1 MTTSFA
7 QGSLLSFLAEV
18 PDPRSRHGRQHP
30 LSAILALS
38 CCAILCGCRSIAAI
52 AQFAQDHD
60 LALMHRLGFT
70 RRPPKRH
77 GIRKVLL
84 ALNVMAF
91 EHALT
96 RWAEHVLGRPLLTN
110 AAATVPPSTSASQP
124 LQAAALDGKTLRGSG
139 DALQQAVHLLSLVTQ
154 ETGLSLAQKALPS
167 GADKTNEHKAA
178 LQMLE
183 ELVLTGRVITADAMF
198 THRDFCQTVRDRGGH
213 WLVFVKENQPTLLR
227 DLQAAFAPEA
237 TGAFSP
243 SAAAS
248 VGGDV

>member
-1 MTTSFA
+1 MTASFA

-30 LSAILALS
+30 LSAILALA
-38 CCAILCGCRSIAAI
+38 CCAILCGARSIAAI

-77 GIRKVLL
+77 GIRKVFL
-84 ALNVMAF
+84 ALEVTAF

-96 RWAEHVLGRPLLTN
+96 RWAEHVLGRALRTN
-110 AAATVPPSTSASQP
+110 AGEGVPPCSATEP
-124 LQAAALDGKTLRGSG
+124 LQSAALDGKTLRGSG
-139 DALQQAVHLLSLVTQ
+139 DALQPAVHLLSLVMQ
-154 ETGLSLAQKALPS
+154 ETGLSLAQRALPS

-178 LQMLE
+178 LAMLE
-183 ELVLTGRVITADAMF
+183 ELVLTGRVVTADAMF
-198 THRDFCQTVRDRGGH
+198 THRDFCQKVCERGGH
-213 WLVFVKENQPTLLR
+213 WLLFVKENQPTLLR
-227 DLQAAFAPEA
+227 DVQAAFAPEA

-243 SAAAS
+243 SAAAL

>member
-7 QGSLLSFLAEV
+7 QGSLLAFLAEV

-30 LSAILALS
+30 LSAILALA
-38 CCAILCGCRSIAAI
+38 CCAILCGARSIAAI

-84 ALNVMAF
+84 ALEVTAL

-96 RWAEHVLGRPLLTN
+96 RWAEHVLGRPLCAN
-110 AAATVPPSTSASQP
+110 AGEGVPPSSTASAP
-124 LQAAALDGKTLRGSG
+124 LQAAALDGKTLRGSRE
-139 DALQQAVHLLSLVTQ
+139 ALQPAVHLLSLVAHA
-154 ETGLSLAQKALPS
+154 TGLSLAQQALPS

-178 LQMLE
+178 LPMLE
-183 ELVLTGRVITADAMF
+183 ELVLSGHVVTADAMF
-198 THRDFCQTVRDRGGH
+198 THRDFCQAVRARGGH

-227 DLQAAFAPEA
+227 DVQAAFAPET

-243 SAAAS
+243 SAATL
-248 VGGDV
+248 VGRDL